1 MLAQAADSEKGMKRT
16 LTAWSLVALG
26 IGAIIGAGLFVR
38 TAAAA
43 SEAAGSGVTLSFV
56 VAAIG
61 CAFAGLC
68 YAEFA
73 AMMPISGSAY
83 AYTYVT
89 MGELVAWI
97 IGWALIMEYALGAAT
112 VSIAWSEYLNNL
124 LGGGIPY
131 EWCHSPFETLY
142 KIAGG
147 NEVSAIVA
155 SLPEAAGSV
164 KGGEML
170 LSTTQFASLPDSIQ
184 PLVHSVD
191 SVYTVTGDSVRTIV
205 HSLTDSTYI
214 FNKGTLLLSDD
225 QFKALP
231 SALQGTVSQTNG
243 MMNAPALVI
252 LLLLTLILIKGTK
265 ESAFI
270 NAIIVFIKVAI
281 VLVFIA
287 IGWGFM
293 KATNHTPYLIPE
305 GMAGHEGVF
314 KHGWGGVLGGAAIV
328 FFAFIGFDAVST
340 AAQEAKNPK
349 RDMPIGILGSLV
361 VCTILY
367 ILFGH
372 VLTGV
377 APWQEFATAGKEA
390 SVAYAIKTYMIG
402 YEWLGTAVTIA
413 ILAGFSSV
421 ILVMLMG
428 QSRVFYSMSNDGLI
442 PKAFSDLHPKYKTPY
457 KANMILFVMV
467 GLFAA
472 FVPGSVAGDLTSF
485 GTLFAFVLVCA
496 GVWVMRVKSP
506 NIERPFRTP
515 MAPVVSTLGILIC
528 TAMIVALDV
537 QTLKVAG
544 YWMAAGLVI
553 YFLYGKRNSKLN
565 KGN

>member
-1 MLAQAADSEKGMKRT
+1 MSLFAKKSLDLMLAQADEGEKGLKRT
-16 LTAWSLVALG
+16 LGAGNLIALG

-43 SEAAGSGVTLSFV
+43 GQAAGPAVTLSFI

-73 AMMPISGSAY
+73 AMIPIAGSAY
-83 AYTYVT
+83 AYSYVT

-112 VSIAWSEYLNNL
+112 VSIAWSEYLNKL
-124 LGGGIPY
+124 LGGQIPY
-131 EWCHSPFETLY
+131 EWCHSPFESFTDT
-142 KIAGG
+142 AG
-147 NEVSAIVA
+147 V
-155 SLPEAAGSV
+155 L
-164 KGGEML
+164 
-170 LSTTQFASLPDSIQ
+170 
-184 PLVHSVD
+184 HS
-191 SVYTVTGDSVRTIV
+191 
-205 HSLTDSTYI
+205 
-214 FNKGTLLLSDD
+214 
-225 QFKALP
+225 
-231 SALQGTVSQTNG
+231 G

-252 LLLLTLILIKGTK
+252 LLLLTLLLIKGTQ
-265 ESAFI
+265 ESATV
-270 NAIIVFIKVAI
+270 NMIIVFVKVAI
-281 VLVFIA
+281 VLLFIA
-287 IGWGFM
+287 IGWQFI
-293 KATNHTPYLIPE
+293 KPENHTPYMIP
-305 GMAGHEGVF
+305 AGTAAVKDSAGKIIADYSGWN

-377 APWQEFATAGKEA
+377 ANWKDFVDPEKGREA
-390 SVAYAIKTYMIG
+390 SVAYAISTYMTG
-402 YEWLGTAVTIA
+402 YGWLAKAVTIA

-428 QSRVFYSMSNDGLI
+428 QSRIFYTMSNDGLI
-442 PKAFSDLHPKYKTPY
+442 PKAFGELHPKFKTPY
-457 KANMILFVMV
+457 KANWILFVFV

-472 FVPGSVAGDLTSF
+472 FVPGHVAGDLTSF
-485 GTLFAFVLVCA
+485 GTLFAFVLVSI
-496 GVWVMRVKSP
+496 GVWILRVKSP
-506 NIERPFRTP
+506 HIERPFRTP
-515 MAPVVSTLGILIC
+515 LAPIVSVLGALIC
-528 TAMIVALDV
+528 FAMILGLDA
-537 QTLKVAG
+537 QTLIVAFG
-544 YWMAAGLVI
+544 WMAVGLVV
-553 YFLYGKRNSKLN
+553 YFSYSRKHSKLRTPSDIIP
-565 KGN
+565 KASDFEKH

>member
-1 MLAQAADSEKGMKRT
+1 MSLFAKKPIDQILAQAADNEKGLKRT
-16 LTAWSLVALG
+16 LGAGNLVALG

-38 TAAAA
+38 TAAASA
-43 SEAAGSGVTLSFV
+43 EAAGPAVTLSFV

-73 AMMPISGSAY
+73 AMIPIAGSAY
-83 AYTYVT
+83 AYSYVT
-89 MGELVAWI
+89 MGELIAWI

-131 EWCHSPFETLY
+131 EWCHSPFE
-142 KIAGG
+142 
-147 NEVSAIVA
+147 
-155 SLPEAAGSV
+155 SL
-164 KGGEML
+164 
-170 LSTTQFASLPDSIQ
+170 
-184 PLVHSVD
+184 H
-191 SVYTVTGDSVRTIV
+191 TVTGDAVAQFTAANPDLAKGVTDGTLI
-205 HSLTDSTYI
+205 LTD
-214 FNKGTLLLSDD
+214 D
-225 QFKALP
+225 QYAALP
-231 SALQGTVSQTNG
+231 ESLSSMVTITSGIVNL
-243 MMNAPALVI
+243 PALVI
-252 LLLLTLILIKGTK
+252 LFLLTLLLIRGTQ
-265 ESAFI
+265 ESAFV

-281 VLVFIA
+281 VLLFIFL
-287 IGWGFM
+287 GWKFINPD
-293 KATNHTPYLIPE
+293 NHNPYFIPAGTP
-305 GMAGHEGVF
+305 GHDGVF

-377 APWQEFATAGKEA
+377 ANYEEFKTAGKEA
-390 SVAYAIKTYMIG
+390 SVAYAIQTYMTG
-402 YEWLGTAVTIA
+402 YGWLATAVTVA

-428 QSRVFYSMSNDGLI
+428 QSRIFYTMSNDGLI
-442 PKAFSDLHPKYKTPY
+442 PAAFGEVHPKYKTPY
-457 KANMILFVMV
+457 KANWILFVMV

-485 GTLFAFVLVCA
+485 GTLFAFVLVSA
-496 GVWVMRVKSP
+496 GVWIMRVKEP
-506 NIERPFRTP
+506 NVERPFRTP
-515 MAPVVSTLGILIC
+515 LAPLVSTLGVLVC
-528 TAMIVALDV
+528 GFMIVALDP

-544 YWMAAGLVI
+544 VWMVIGLLI
-553 YFLYGKRNSKLN
+553 YFAYGKSHSKLRRPGDILP
-565 KGN
+565 KASDFEKH